1 MLPKK
6 RKFTPQDYDSFV
18 VSSSANSV
26 DEDNN
31 PDVTPPSNPSD
42 NVADLRSAPNND
54 PSNNNDCKTDVGV
67 TNPNDSLEI
76 SRRSNMNE
84 EENVGIDLSSKR
96 HYDTPVPT
104 ARTRE
109 QYPEHGS
116 ELRSFE
122 QPPATLRRNSTSV
135 GENYKSSYPT
145 ERSVPGDLEGAN
157 NRQLAPPF
165 VHQRHRYV
173 SSPSTHPQYST
184 HGIVRISTPLGH
196 NQLAR
201 PRSAAS
207 DATRAYSRS
216 EQVVDD
222 AQQPADGL
230 HPPYPSSA
238 VTGNVGGLRTL
249 HSNTPVSSL
258 QRQHPDGALDID
270 LSDWVGHRILAKRPN
285 RDATCHYY
293 WPGVIHSTYEDT
305 LSIAVRF
312 DGEESTFTYDNVLST
327 TRKTIVSDVIPSTNQ
342 VSFCRTVPPNLS
354 IIYYYI

>member
-18 VSSSANSV
+18 VSSSAHSV
-26 DEDNN
+26 EEDNN
-31 PDVTPPSNPSD
+31 PDVNSPSNNPSD

-67 TNPNDSLEI
+67 TNPACNDSLEI
-76 SRRSNMNE
+76 RRRSKMNE

-96 HYDTPVPT
+96 HHDTPVPT
-104 ARTRE
+104 ARPCE

-122 QPPATLRRNSTSV
+122 QPTSTLRRNSTSI
-135 GENYKSSYPT
+135 GESYKSSYPN
-145 ERSVPGDLEGAN
+145 ERCVGDLEGAN

-196 NQLAR
+196 NQVAR

-216 EQVVDD
+216 EQVMDD
-222 AQQPADGL
+222 AQQSADEVQ
-230 HPPYPSSA
+230 PPYPSSVGA
-238 VTGNVGGLRTL
+238 GNVGGLRTL
-249 HSNTPVSSL
+249 HSNTPVPSL
-258 QRQHPDGALDID
+258 QRQHPDGPLEID

-305 LSIAVRF
+305 RSVAVRF

-342 VSFCRTVPPNLS
+342 VSYLVCF
-354 IIYYYI
+354 Y